1 MSVKSRLL
9 LITLLAS
16 FRVFGQDLTPCGVN
30 NEIVNHS
37 FYKLSYSEIDEQAE
51 WVYYELNPSKQNTY
65 ITRSDNF
72 RPDLKVSSQSAQLSD
87 YYKSGYDRGHLAPAN
102 DMKYSSLSMSES
114 FLLSNISPQDPSFN
128 RGIWKRLEQ
137 QIHNWAIQYNKLV
150 IITGPILNG
159 EYYGAIGSNL
169 VSIPKYYYKVIID
182 PTDYYR
188 NIAFILENKKSND
201 NLQDFVVSIDSLESI
216 TGIDFFCELDE
227 KEEETIESSI
237 SLSIWNWGNV
247 SKQYN
252 TQSSNRSTEQTNSTS
267 KTVYKTSTGKKY
279 HQGSCRYLSKSKIA
293 LNLNKAKRIGLLPC
307 SVCKPHH

>member
-1 MSVKSRLL
+1 MKTRLL
-9 LITLLAS
+9 LIALLAS
-16 FRVFGQDLTPCGVN
+16 FSSFGQDLTPCSVN
-30 NEIVNHS
+30 NEIVYHS

-188 NIAFILENKKSND
+188 NIAFIIENKKSND

-247 SKQYN
+247 SKHN
-252 TQSSNRSTEQTNSTS
+252 NSQSSNRSTEQTNSTS

-293 LNLNKAKRIGLLPC
+293 LDLNEAKRIGLLPC